1 MSIGSHIYAR
11 TRLPAIS
18 VDIQTRSIS
27 TQLVILVKHNVQV
40 LVEDLTEGKM
50 KGLNNLK
57 IGTKLIAAFMIVA
70 ILATALGVFGILEI
84 ISLKNISDHTYNNI
98 LVPIQKMGELDEEFQ
113 RGRVNLRQAI
123 LVDDPILMDD
133 ELTKLVARRQ
143 TIETLLADFKN
154 MDLTDENQVLLD
166 TVIASN
172 TAANEAIDEVIVQIR
187 AGNDALAVSMIMED
201 STAGITARAELDAI
215 VAFVDDLNMEAQ
227 EQQIASNAKVQQTIW
242 IAVGFSAAV
251 IAMAM
256 IIGIIISRNISKPI
270 KRATQLAQE
279 IAEGNFTREVEEEF
293 YARKDEIGDLAKAFR
308 DMSANLN
315 RSLSN
320 IQSAAE
326 QVAAGAHQV
335 SDSSISLSQGAT
347 EQASSIEE
355 LSASIEEIA
364 AQTKQNANNAKQ
376 ANELS
381 VKTKTNADAGSAHM
395 HQMLDAMQDINTSSN
410 NIFKIIKVIE
420 DIAFQTNILAL
431 NAAVEAARAGQH
443 GKGFAVVA
451 EEVRN
456 LAARSSKAA
465 QETTEMIQ
473 DSIIKVEEGSKIAEA
488 TSAAL
493 NEIVE
498 EIDQV
503 ASLIEDI
510 ANASDEQ
517 SLGISQ
523 INEGVMQISS
533 VVESNSA
540 VAEESAASSEE
551 LAGQAQMMNEEVE
564 QFKLRKI
571 TNFQNNNVP
580 ERSAS
585 KTVLQPDDGSKY

>member
-1 MSIGSHIYAR
+1 
-11 TRLPAIS
+11 
-18 VDIQTRSIS
+18 
-27 TQLVILVKHNVQV
+27 
-40 LVEDLTEGKM
+40 M

-57 IGTKLIAAFMIVA
+57 IGTKLISAFIIVA
-70 ILATALGVFGILEI
+70 ILATALGVFGIVEI
-84 ISLKNISDHTYNNI
+84 LSLKNNSDNMYNNM
-98 LVPIQKMGELDEEFQ
+98 LVPIQEMCEIDEAFQ
-113 RGRVNLRQAI
+113 RQKVNIRQAI
-123 LVDDPILMDD
+123 LLSDQQLIDA
-133 ELTKLVARRQ
+133 ELAKLEERRQ
-143 TIETLLADFKN
+143 IIDTLLTELQALDMTEEN
-154 MDLTDENQVLLD
+154 MAQLDAVITANNDYNSKIDDVL
-166 TVIASN
+166 
-172 TAANEAIDEVIVQIR
+172 VQIR
-187 AGNDALAVSMIMED
+187 AGNDNLAIAMIMED
-201 STAGITARAELDAI
+201 STVGISARTELDAI
-215 VAFVDDLNMEAQ
+215 VAFVDDLGNDAQ
-227 EQQIASNAKVQQTIW
+227 TEQLENSTQVQQTIW

-251 IAMAM
+251 MALAI
-256 IIGIIISRNISKPI
+256 IIGIIMTKNISNPI
-270 KRATQLAQE
+270 KSATTMAQI
-279 IAEGNFTREVEEEF
+279 IAEGDFTREVHEEF
-293 YARKDEIGDLAKAFR
+293 YSRKDEIGDLAKAFK
-308 DMSANLN
+308 DMIENLN
-315 RSLSN
+315 RAMNN

-326 QVAAGAHQV
+326 QVAAGSHQV

-381 VKTKTNADAGSAHM
+381 VKTKNNADAGSAHM
-395 HQMLDAMQDINTSSN
+395 HQMLNAMQDINTSSN

-473 DSIIKVEEGSKIAEA
+473 DSIVKVEEGSKIAEA

-510 ANASDEQ
+510 ASASDEQ
-517 SLGISQ
+517 SIGISQ

-551 LAGQAQMMNEEVE
+551 LAGQAQMLNEEVE
-564 QFKLRKI
+564 QFKLRKT
-571 TNFQNNNVP
+571 TNFQYNNIP
-580 ERSAS
+580 ERPAS
-585 KTVLQPDDGSKY
+585 KTALKQDDGSKY